1 MCVADKGCVLAGG
14 RPFPVAMEGGV
25 DATTACDRTYMLMG
39 AVVLQAPAAVEI
51 NISLLTPGVARGP
64 RPTGVACTFLA
75 GSSQ

>member
-1 MCVADKGCVLAGG
+1 MLAGG

-39 AVVLQAPAAVEI
+39 AVVLQAPAAIE
-51 NISLLTPGVARGP
+51 ISLLTPGVARGP
-64 RPTGVACTFLA
+64 RPTGVACTVLA